1 MMQTDFQKPI
11 FQRMWELKLRKRLR
25 NTSSLFISLI
35 LHILL
40 VLTLGLFIKTA
51 YEPEDEITVA
61 WVEVPA
67 PRMASRTMRL
77 KNPVTQIT
85 CERSY
90 TVKGVQSPSAERY
103 TPGETMGLKSDYGEV
118 KTVKPAVRE
127 KRFGGLLSRTEAHM
141 AEVSDVS
148 VGVSA
153 DTVANGVGIYKRAE
167 FSRGVTTKSR
177 QGGKRGLSLVQR
189 TAASSLETDLIGG
202 IASTPAVIFDP
213 LQMSMAVTS
222 NRLQKETVIFLLD
235 VSNSME
241 GNYGRYAL
249 NAEWNKKLKRAKSS
263 IITSISRLRPE
274 NDSFNLMIFSEESQN
289 FRDAPVQYG
298 ERIGEEV
305 VSFIE
310 GLNPASHQKR
320 TDLFAALSCALAMSP
335 TRIILVSDGLPTTGV
350 TGMSNFLHG
359 IKTQN
364 KHKSRIYT
372 FAINLGNNPEARYL
386 LTQLAT
392 RNGGFFKDDEMGQ
405 PRGIS
410 IGNDSNIYIA
420 DGEVRIFDPSGK
432 RLDSFG
438 SLVAKITV
446 SPQGET
452 HLLMYH
458 ARGRAALGIY
468 DKQHHL
474 TQFAGY
480 GIGRGLVSH
489 PFSVAASSS
498 GHTYITDCYLNWI
511 WEFDR
516 SGNVVKGFGSAG
528 LDQSIVEHVR
538 GDDRSGYS
546 KGLHTYGKS
555 SSEDGFFTRPMG
567 LAIDSEDNIY
577 VVDAGNRRVQ
587 IFDSQ
592 ANFIKSF
599 PIKGWGIEI
608 AVEPGGEKIY
618 VLTGQHRT
626 GGQKVNVYQP
636 DGKLVTEINVGEG
649 TTDIDVDSTGKIYA
663 LDFVYDRVKIFDATG
678 RELGS
683 FSTLP
688 SGGG

>member
-1 MMQTDFQKPI
+1 MMQPDFQNPI
-11 FQRMWELKLRKRLR
+11 FHRMGELNLRERLR

-40 VLTLGLFIKTA
+40 ALTLGLFIKTA
-51 YEPEDEITVA
+51 DEPEDEITVA
-61 WVEVPA
+61 WVEAPA

-77 KNPVTQIT
+77 KNPVPQIT
-85 CERSY
+85 PERSY
-90 TVKGVQSPSAERY
+90 TVKGVQSPSAGRY
-103 TPGETMGLKSDYGEV
+103 TPGETRSLKADYREV
-118 KTVKPAVRE
+118 KTVKPAGQE
-127 KRFGGLLSRTEAHM
+127 ERFGGLLGTTEAHM
-141 AEVSDVS
+141 AGASDVS

-153 DTVANGVGIYKRAE
+153 NTGANGVERYKRTE
-167 FSRGVTTKSR
+167 FSRGGTTKSR
-177 QGGKRGLSLVQR
+177 PGGKRGLSLVQR
-189 TAASSLETDLIGG
+189 TTTSGLETDLIGG
-202 IASTPAVIFDP
+202 IARAPTVVFDP

-222 NRLQKETVIFLLD
+222 NRLEKETVIFLLD

-249 NAEWNKKLKRAKSS
+249 NAEWNKKLRRAKNS

-289 FRDAPVQYG
+289 FRASPVQYG
-298 ERIGEEV
+298 DRIAEEV

-310 GLNPASHQKR
+310 SLKPASHQKR
-320 TDLFAALSCALAMSP
+320 TNLFAALSRALAMSP

-350 TGMSNFLHG
+350 TGMNNFLHG
-359 IKTQN
+359 IKAQN
-364 KHKSRIYT
+364 KHQSRIYT

-392 RNGGFFKDDEMGQ
+392 RNGGFFRDDEMGH

-410 IGNDSNIYIA
+410 IGNDGNIYVA
-420 DGEVRIFDPSGK
+420 DGEVRIFAPSGK
-432 RLDSFG
+432 RLASFG

-446 SPQGET
+446 SPQGEI

-458 ARGRAALGIY
+458 ARGRAALGVY

-498 GHTYITDCYLNWI
+498 RHTYVTDCYLNWI

-528 LDQSIVEHVR
+528 LEQSIVEHTR

-546 KGLHTYGKS
+546 KGLHTYGRNG
-555 SSEDGFFTRPMG
+555 SEDGFFTHPMG
-567 LAIDSEDNIY
+567 IAIDSEDNIY
-577 VVDAGNRRVQ
+577 VVDAGNKRVQ

-599 PIKGWGIEI
+599 PLKGWGMEI

-626 GGQKVNVYQP
+626 GGQRVNVYQP

-649 TTDIDVDSTGKIYA
+649 TTDIDVDATGKIYA

-678 RELGS
+678 KELGS
-683 FSTLP
+683 FSTLL
-688 SGGG
+688 SR